1 MQHTIVVLFLVTLI
15 AGTVS
20 LFTAG
25 SIYVRTRDRTIGYF
39 LTLFT
44 GLSIQMAAHLALAYY
59 LVVGGSP
66 SALAFKTL
74 LAFVAISIFAM
85 AFAIIAAMERLRGG
99 KGAGNRTIAAL
110 IAVSLC
116 LFASLF
122 SCSVD
127 PAAGVVRFTAF
138 AFSLLCLP
146 VAIVYSAMLGVAFVM
161 HMPAGNERS
170 CLKGTAVVTIVF
182 FPFFLVSLLMPGL
195 AGSIPIGVNMFSVIP
210 FSVFYLVLSAVFAI
224 FANRRYFSLLDGSKV
239 AANIAPFPDD
249 DFCREWGISPR
260 EREVM
265 TLMLEGNDNKSIAR
279 ALGISTNT
287 VKVHA
292 SNVFRKLGV
301 QSRFE
306 LTKFRAEATRKAVDS
321 RH

>member
-1 MQHTIVVLFLVTLI
+1 MQHVIVVFFFVTLI
-15 AGTVS
+15 AGSVS
-20 LFTAG
+20 LFNAG

-39 LTLFT
+39 LTLFA
-44 GLSIQMAAHLALAYY
+44 GLSAQMAAHLALAYY
-59 LVVGGSP
+59 LVVGGRP
-66 SALAFKTL
+66 STMTFKALL
-74 LAFVAISIFAM
+74 GFVDLSIFAM
-85 AFAIIAAMERLRGG
+85 AFATVVATERLRDG
-99 KGAGNRTIAAL
+99 KGAGNRTVAAL
-110 IAVSLC
+110 LAVSLC
-116 LFASLF
+116 FFASVF

-127 PAAGVVRFTAF
+127 PAAGVVRFTVL

-146 VAIVYSAMLGVAFVM
+146 VAIAYSATLGIAFLKR
-161 HMPAGNERS
+161 MPAGDERS
-170 CLKGTAVVTIVF
+170 CLRKTAVVAIVF

-210 FSVFYLVLSAVFAI
+210 FSVFYLALSAVFAL

-239 AANIAPFPDD
+239 AADGAPFPDD
-249 DFCREWGISPR
+249 EFCRERGISPR

-265 TLMLEGNDNKSIAR
+265 TLLLEGNDNKSIAR

-306 LTKFRAEATRKAVDS
+306 LTKFRAEAARKAIDPG
-321 RH
+321 R